1 MSFTTITYNF
11 YCTVSAFI
19 LSGYPRSVGV
29 ESKTRTY
36 NAHTQRP
43 CTLINLG
50 ATCTSYS
57 HAHYQLWYLYI
68 IWRTLFWYFAVDKET
83 TFTLTFAP
91 QSRQNPIDIIL
102 LLCVFWVHW
111 RAQWK
116 KHYRR
121 RRFAFVPIYVC
132 IPCLIG
138 LTLCRAQFVSIFD
151 FKRKRDSNPHGLW
164 STPAATSTHHL
175 IIKVANFNYNSI
187 CYQDRYL
194 RGSRLYRFVY
204 SFLLSTEGISSRSP

>member
-11 YCTVSAFI
+11 YCTVSVFI
-19 LSGYPRSVGV
+19 LSGYPRSIGV

-68 IWRTLFWYFAVDKET
+68 IWRTLFWYWSVYKET
-83 TFTLTFAP
+83 TVSHHRSTESA
-91 QSRQNPIDIIL
+91 SPIDIIL

-121 RRFAFVPIYVC
+121 RRFAFVPVYVC

-138 LTLCRAQFVSIFD
+138 LILCRAQFVSIFD
-151 FKRKRDSNPHGLW
+151 FKRKGDSNPHGLW

>member
-11 YCTVSAFI
+11 YCTVSVFI
-19 LSGYPRSVGV
+19 LSGYPRSASVRSRGW
-29 ESKTRTY
+29 TY
-36 NAHTQRP
+36 IKVRL
-43 CTLINLG
+43 CIN
-50 ATCTSYS
+50 
-57 HAHYQLWYLYI
+57 QLYDPY

-83 TFTLTFAP
+83 TFTLTLAP
-91 QSRQNPIDIIL
+91 QSRQNPIGI
-102 LLCVFWVHW
+102 FFSYASFEFTGEHSEK
-111 RAQWK
+111 R
-116 KHYRR
+116 HYRR

-194 RGSRLYRFVY
+194 RGSRLYQFVY

>member
-11 YCTVSAFI
+11 YCTVSVFI
-19 LSGYPRSVGV
+19 LSGYPRSIGV

-68 IWRTLFWYFAVDKET
+68 IWRTLFWYWSVYKET
-83 TFTLTFAP
+83 TVSHHRSTESA
-91 QSRQNPIDIIL
+91 SPIDIIL

-116 KHYRR
+116 NTTAGGASHLFLSM
-121 RRFAFVPIYVC
+121 FAFRALYVL
-132 IPCLIG
+132 PYVAPNSCLYSISKG
-138 LTLCRAQFVSIFD
+138 RGTRTLMVFEA
-151 FKRKRDSNPHGLW
+151 
-164 STPAATSTHHL
+164 HL
-175 IIKVANFNYNSI
+175 QQLQRI
-187 CYQDRYL
+187 
-194 RGSRLYRFVY
+194 
-204 SFLLSTEGISSRSP
+204 T

>member
-11 YCTVSAFI
+11 YCTVSVFI

-68 IWRTLFWYFAVDKET
+68 IWRTLFWYWSVYKET
-83 TFTLTFAP
+83 TFTLTLAP
-91 QSRQNPIDIIL
+91 QSRQNPRGIFFSYASFEFTGEHSEKNTTAGGASHL
-102 LLCVFWVHW
+102 FLSM
-111 RAQWK
+111 
-116 KHYRR
+116 
-121 RRFAFVPIYVC
+121 FAFRALYVL
-132 IPCLIG
+132 PYVAPNSCLYSISKG
-138 LTLCRAQFVSIFD
+138 RGTRTLMVFEA
-151 FKRKRDSNPHGLW
+151 
-164 STPAATSTHHL
+164 HL
-175 IIKVANFNYNSI
+175 QQLQRI
-187 CYQDRYL
+187 
-194 RGSRLYRFVY
+194 
-204 SFLLSTEGISSRSP
+204 T

>member
-1 MSFTTITYNF
+1 MH
-11 YCTVSAFI
+11 I
-19 LSGYPRSVGV
+19 LFACSLPIMIPLHNMTHLVLILRCRQGNYIHSHPRSV
-29 ESKTRTY
+29 ESAKSDR
-36 NAHTQRP
+36 
-43 CTLINLG
+43 
-50 ATCTSYS
+50 
-57 HAHYQLWYLYI
+57 
-68 IWRTLFWYFAVDKET
+68 YF
-83 TFTLTFAP
+83 
-91 QSRQNPIDIIL
+91 L

-138 LTLCRAQFVSIFD
+138 LILCRAQFVSIFD

>member
-11 YCTVSAFI
+11 YCTVSVFI

-68 IWRTLFWYFAVDKET
+68 IWRTLFWYWSVYKET
-83 TFTLTFAP
+83 TVSHHRSIESA
-91 QSRQNPIDIIL
+91 SPIDIIL

-116 KHYRR
+116 KGTTAGGASHLFLSM
-121 RRFAFVPIYVC
+121 FAFRALYVL
-132 IPCLIG
+132 PYVAPNSCLYSISKG
-138 LTLCRAQFVSIFD
+138 RGTRTLMVFEA
-151 FKRKRDSNPHGLW
+151 
-164 STPAATSTHHL
+164 HL
-175 IIKVANFNYNSI
+175 QQLQRI
-187 CYQDRYL
+187 
-194 RGSRLYRFVY
+194 
-204 SFLLSTEGISSRSP
+204 T